1 MLRRGYPL
9 HVMHEYRISVNS
21 VRKTAKFI
29 ESNKLD
35 EIRVKC
41 GITAAR
47 IKLVPIASEILTRLV
62 SAFKPKDI
70 AISSYGIREGLLYEN
85 MPQELR
91 DRDPLIE
98 ACYFSEAKDARIP
111 GSGNRLYKFVLPL
124 FSSPKS
130 DLKRL
135 IHAACL
141 LHDVSWRAHPDY
153 RAEVCFDNATRS
165 NLGGLKHS
173 ERIFL
178 GISLMYRYRNKPA
191 GSQFEKLIY
200 LLEPDLVQKAEILGK
215 AMRLGAM
222 LWVNDSQ
229 QPAYLHWKP
238 RAKNLTL
245 SLNPYGKSLFG
256 EVAEARYRSLA
267 NSLRAKDYTIKI
279 IK

>member
-1 MLRRGYPL
+1 MLAYQVL
-9 HVMHEYRISVNS
+9 
-21 VRKTAKFI
+21 
-29 ESNKLD
+29 
-35 EIRVKC
+35 EI
-41 GITAAR
+41 
-47 IKLVPIASEILTRLV
+47 
-62 SAFKPKDI
+62 AFT
-70 AISSYGIREGLLYEN
+70 N
-85 MPQELR
+85 
-91 DRDPLIE
+91 
-98 ACYFSEAKDARIP
+98 
-111 GSGNRLYKFVLPL
+111 FVLPL
-124 FSSPKS
+124 FSSPNS

-191 GSQFEKLIY
+191 GSQFENLIY